1 MIKELLMNYGQTFNK
16 MSNVAKNLPDLIDLE
31 DNQKNELLNSIQKD
45 LKTNDEVQHQIMEQ
59 ALENSVKLV
68 YEASI

>member
-1 MIKELLMNYGQTFNK
+1 

-31 DNQKNELLNSIQKD
+31 DNQKNELLSSIQKD

-59 ALENSVKLV
+59 ALENSVELV